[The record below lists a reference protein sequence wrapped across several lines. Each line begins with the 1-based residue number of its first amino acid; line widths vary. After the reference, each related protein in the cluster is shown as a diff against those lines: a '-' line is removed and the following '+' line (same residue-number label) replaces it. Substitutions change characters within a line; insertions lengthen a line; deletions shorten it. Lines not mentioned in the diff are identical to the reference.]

1 MRQTCL
7 VCGHQLSEPILHY
20 SDLPSGAQQ
29 IPTKEELA
37 SDTGIEFNVRQC
49 LSCETLQ
56 LDCEPVEYY
65 RDVIRAMPV
74 KGVFASL
81 KLELFKDFARKF
93 SLEGKHLIEVGC
105 GKGDFIQLFSSQ
117 SIKITGI
124 EHSSSSVLAAQSRGL
139 DVIEGFVDS
148 FESRAPNPP
157 YDGFLSI
164 NFLEHQPDPCGML
177 AGIYNSLA
185 PDGVGLITVPSFDH
199 ILRYNAYYEFIRDHL
214 LYFTET
220 TLRRMLETN
229 GFDIIETDLFNED
242 TIYAYVKKRPVV
254 ALSGLANNYMK
265 LRSELNTLID
275 GLKRQGRRVAI
286 WGASHQGFTIIACA
300 GIGEKIEYII
310 DSAEFKQGKYS
321 PASHIEIVSPAEA
334 LSRAANAIIIAAPAY
349 TKEILGVILSTYPA
363 DTHVSALRQDGI
375 EILHQPEELH

>member
-1 MRQTCL
+1 MRETCL

-29 IPTKEELA
+29 MPTKEELA
-37 SDTGIEFNVRQC
+37 SDKGIDFNVRQC

-56 LDCEPVEYY
+56 LDCEPVAYF

-74 KGVFASL
+74 KGVFANL
-81 KLELFKDFARKF
+81 KLELFKDFAKKF
-93 SLEGKHLIEVGC
+93 SLDGKHLIEVGC
-105 GKGDFIQLFSSQ
+105 GNGDFIQLFSGESL
-117 SIKITGI
+117 KISGI
-124 EHSSSSVLAAQSRGL
+124 EHSGASVLAAQSKGL
-139 DVIEGFVDS
+139 DVVEGFVDS
-148 FESRAPNPP
+148 AEYGVPNAP

-177 AGIYNSLA
+177 AGIHRSLT

-199 ILRYNAYYEFIRDHL
+199 ILRYDAYYEFVRDHL

-229 GFDIIETDLFNED
+229 GFDVVEMGLFNED
-242 TIYAYVKKRPVV
+242 TIYAYVRKRPVV

-265 LRSELNTLID
+265 LRSELNALID
-275 GLKRQGRRVAI
+275 DLKAQGRRVAL

-310 DSAEFKQGKYS
+310 DSAAFKQGKYS
-321 PASHIEIVSPAEA
+321 PATHIEIISPAEA
-334 LSRAANAIIIAAPAY
+334 LSRAADAIIIAAPAY
-349 TKEILGVILSTYPA
+349 TKEILGVIQSTYPSH
-363 DTHVSALRQDGI
+363 THISALRQDGI
-375 EILHQPEELH
+375 EVLHQPVSP